1 MKLRAKE
8 LLIATTMLRE
18 VAMGMEKRMVKTTAK
33 TLTKMAAKD
42 SNGDMK
48 DDNEKRMEM
57 MMRAKRVA

>member
-1 MKLRAKE
+1 
-8 LLIATTMLRE
+8 
-18 VAMGMEKRMVKTTAK
+18 MGMEKRMVKTTAK

-57 MMRAKRVA
+57 MMTANRAA